1 MRFSPQS
8 IILVTITCIERITDL
23 STEIV
28 PYGDIERMAVA
39 IAKSNLFGMKTPEQA
54 CALMLIAQAE
64 GLHPAVAARDY
75 HVIDGRPALK
85 ADAMLARYQAAG
97 GKVEWLKY
105 SDQVVSGRFTHPL
118 GGTVVITWT
127 IQQAQLAS
135 LTGKPT
141 WKHYPR
147 AMLRAR
153 VISEGVRATFPGVSV
168 GIYTPEEIESQPNER
183 NITPSK
189 LGGQYDV
196 ETQTDH
202 PKLAARSTVGTPDAG
217 GQAPAAPPPPP
228 PPASVEEIA
237 AVAALAAESGITP
250 ERLSAWIF
258 GASKGLASKP
268 EQLTGGQ
275 IQSLIKKLKEKAAE
289 KRRPEV
295 IEGTIIPDGYTTEE
309 IHDV

>member
-1 MRFSPQS
+1 
-8 IILVTITCIERITDL
+8 
-23 STEIV
+23 
-28 PYGDIERMAVA
+28 
-39 IAKSNLFGMKTPEQA
+39 
-54 CALMLIAQAE
+54 
-64 GLHPAVAARDY
+64 
-75 HVIDGRPALK
+75 
-85 ADAMLARYQAAG
+85 
-97 GKVEWLKY
+97 VEWLEY

-127 IQQAQLAS
+127 IQQAKLANLS
-135 LTGKPT
+135 WKDN

-153 VISEGVRATFPGVSV
+153 AISEGVRTTFPGVSV

-202 PKLAARSTVGTPDAG
+202 PNPNARCTVGTADAG
-217 GQAPAAPPPPP
+217 GPAPAAPPPPP
-228 PPASVEEIA
+228 TPASAEEVA
-237 AVAALAAESGITP
+237 TVAALAAESGITP

-258 GASKGLASKP
+258 GASKGLASSP

-275 IQSLIKKLKEKAAE
+275 IQSLIKKLQEKAYGH
-289 KRRPEV
+289 RRSEV
-295 IEGTIIPDGYTTEE
+295 IEGTIIPDGYKTVEE